1 MYLDFGEIITKLFSE
16 SNPNIL
22 ELTLAIERYCIPVAG
37 LASDLELTRDF
48 FSITDHPVSNLFK
61 SNLDEDEIGT
71 TMPLFGCDAETMGKF
86 TSRGFAGAKKI
97 QDILFDA
104 DQVSHFQSVFNKY
117 RSDLILKEAT
127 QTGLKITEDL
137 KKSDPEAVK

>member
-48 FSITDHPVSNLFK
+48 FSITDHLV
-61 SNLDEDEIGT
+61 SNLDEDEIGA